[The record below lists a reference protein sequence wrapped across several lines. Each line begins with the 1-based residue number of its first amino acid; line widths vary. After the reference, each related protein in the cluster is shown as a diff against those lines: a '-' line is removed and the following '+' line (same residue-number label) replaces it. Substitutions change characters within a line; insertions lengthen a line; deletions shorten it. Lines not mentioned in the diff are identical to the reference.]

1 MCSDGK
7 TEFENFKCTANNFKF
22 GGEKKKEDETPT
34 DGAGDKFTGF
44 VEKKSWG
51 ERRREKEWSEGL
63 Q

>member
-44 VEKKSWG
+44 VEKRVG
-51 ERRREKEWSEGL
+51 ERERVV
-63 Q
+63 

>member
-34 DGAGDKFTGF
+34 MEQETSSQDLW
-44 VEKKSWG
+44 KKELG
-51 ERRREKEWSEGL
+51 REKERERVV
-63 Q
+63 

>member
-1 MCSDGK
+1 MVKQSSRIFNAQLIISNLEG
-7 TEFENFKCTANNFKF
+7 
-22 GGEKKKEDETPT
+22 KKKEEEDETPT